1 MANLFLTGSGL
12 PTGAIGQTTDYYRD
26 ILTNLIYYRS
36 PTGWEAVSS
45 LIPTPDGVGTTW
57 YHGDGSPNSGLGV
70 ENDYYRDELDG
81 TVYRKHAIHGWVSK
95 GSLDFIGVYGVQWG
109 EGIGAPPNLEPFN
122 NLPAGSFYLDVA
134 TSDIYYKDPS
144 LTWSLKGQLGGGGGG
159 GSSVTVIDNL
169 ASTSATAALSA
180 NQGNALDSRLQTVE
194 NAQAGYGDIVTY
206 NASAFD
212 SAGSATAAQAAAE
225 NHANDVAATA
235 ESNAKNYADGLVV
248 GLLDDRGNY
257 NPTATSAYPTTGGSG
272 ASGAI
277 LKGDLWAI
285 SADGNVNGIAVT
297 IGDTIRALVD
307 APAQVNANW
316 AIIQNNL
323 IYVPE
328 NINNKATSLALPNDT
343 KYPTTQAVATALS
356 SYLTTSSAAITYQT
370 QSGMSNY
377 LTTST
382 ASSTYATV
390 ANQRYTFVSDS
401 NTTYTVPASAV
412 TENGRTIIELS
423 NNSLTSITI
432 NTATGTG
439 KVAGDSVNISITG
452 TYAAQVL
459 VGSGATLEG
468 DLTFS
473 YQHQTKTLVYKGSNT
488 WKVVG

>member
-12 PTGAIGQTTDYYRD
+12 PTVAIGEITDYYRD
-26 ILTNLIYYRS
+26 TASNLIYYHS
-36 PTGWEAVSS
+36 PAGWEAVPS

-57 YHGDGSPNSGLGV
+57 YHGDGSPNSGLGA

-109 EGIGAPPNLEPFN
+109 EGLGTPPDLEPFN
-122 NLPAGSFYLDVA
+122 NLPAGSFYLDVS
-134 TSDIYYKDPS
+134 TSDIYYKDTS

-169 ASTSATAALSA
+169 ASTSATDALSA

-194 NAQAGYGDIVTY
+194 NAQAAYGDIVTY

-212 SAGSATAAQAAAE
+212 SAGAAAAAQSAAE
-225 NHANDVAATA
+225 SHANGVAATA
-235 ESNAKNYADGLVV
+235 ESNAKGYADGLVV

-297 IGDTIRALVD
+297 VGDTIRALVD
-307 APAQVNANW
+307 SPAQVNANW
-316 AIIQNNL
+316 AITQNNL

-328 NINNKATSLALPNDT
+328 NSSNKATSLELPNDT
-343 KYPTTQAVATALS
+343 KYPTTQAIVTALN
-356 SYLTTSSAAITYQT
+356 
-370 QSGMSNY
+370 G
-377 LTTST
+377 
-382 ASSTYATV
+382 YATV
-390 ANQRYTFVSDS
+390 ANQRYQFLNDS
-401 NTTYTVPASAV
+401 TTTLTTYTVPASAV

-423 NNSLTSITI
+423 NNSLTSITVDA
-432 NTATGTG
+432 NTGTG
-439 KVAGDSVNISITG
+439 KTSGDSVNISITG

-459 VGSGATLEG
+459 AAGAGVTLQG

-473 YQHQTKTLVYKGSNT
+473 YQHQTKTLVYKGSNV

>member
-1 MANLFLTGSGL
+1 MSYVESVGIPGLFGLTGAK
-12 PTGAIGQTTDYYRD
+12 TA
-26 ILTNLIYYRS
+26 
-36 PTGWEAVSS
+36 
-45 LIPTPDGVGTTW
+45 
-57 YHGDGSPNSGLGV
+57 
-70 ENDYYRDELDG
+70 
-81 TVYRKHAIHGWVSK
+81 
-95 GSLDFIGVYGVQWG
+95 
-109 EGIGAPPNLEPFN
+109 
-122 NLPAGSFYLDVA
+122 
-134 TSDIYYKDPS
+134 YKDENILLGEAQAINFVGAGVAATLNAGV
-144 LTWSLKGQLGGGGGG
+144 LTVEVEGG
-159 GSSVTVIDNL
+159 GSSINVIDNL
-169 ASTSATAALSA
+169 ASTSATDALSA

-194 NAQAGYGDIVTY
+194 NAQAAYGNIVTY

-212 SAGSATAAQAAAE
+212 SAGSAAA
-225 NHANDVAATA
+225 A

-272 ASGAI
+272 ESGAI

-285 SADGNVNGIAVT
+285 SADGTVNGIAVT
-297 IGDTIRALVD
+297 VGDTIRALVD
-307 APAQVNANW
+307 SPAQVNANW
-316 AIIQNNL
+316 AITQNNL
-323 IYVPE
+323 IYIPE
-328 NINNKATSLALPNDT
+328 NSSNKATSLTLPNDT
-343 KYPTTQAVATALS
+343 KYPTTQAVATALAD
-356 SYLTTSSAAITYQT
+356 YLTTSS
-370 QSGMSNY
+370 
-377 LTTST
+377 

-390 ANQRYTFVSDS
+390 ANQRYTFLSNT

-459 VGSGATLEG
+459 VASGVTLQG

>member
-12 PTGAIGQTTDYYRD
+12 PTPAIGEVTDYYRD
-26 ILTNLIYYRS
+26 TGTNLIYYRS
-36 PTGWEAVSS
+36 PTGWEAVPS
-45 LIPTPDGVGTTW
+45 LIPTPDGIGTTW
-57 YHGDGSPNSGLGV
+57 YHGDGSPNSGLGA

-81 TVYRKHAIHGWVSK
+81 TIYRKHPVHGWVSK

-109 EGIGAPPNLEPFN
+109 EGSGAPANTPPLN
-122 NLPAGSFYLDVA
+122 NLPAGSFYLDVV
-134 TSDIYYKDPS
+134 TSDIYYKNQT
-144 LTWSLKGQLGGGGGG
+144 LVWELKGQLGGGGGG
-159 GSSVTVIDNL
+159 DSVTVIDNL
-169 ASTSATAALSA
+169 ESTSATAALSA

-194 NAQAGYGDIVTY
+194 NAQATHGDIVTY

-212 SAGSATAAQAAAE
+212 TAGSAAAAQAAAE
-225 NHANDVAATA
+225 GHADTVAGTA
-235 ESNAKNYADGLVV
+235 ESNAKNYADGLVL

-257 NPTATSAYPTTGGSG
+257 DPTATSAYPTTGGSG

-297 IGDTIRALVD
+297 VGDTIRALVD
-307 APAQVNANW
+307 APAQNNANW
-316 AIIQNNL
+316 AITQNNL

-328 NINNKATSLALPNDT
+328 NSSNKATSLNSPNDT
-343 KYPTTQAVATALS
+343 KYPTTQAIVTALED
-356 SYLTTSSAAITYQT
+356 
-370 QSGMSNY
+370 
-377 LTTST
+377 
-382 ASSTYATV
+382 YATV
-390 ANQRYTFVSDS
+390 ANQRYTFVSDA

-432 NTATGTG
+432 DTATATG

-459 VGSGATLEG
+459 VADGVTLQG

-473 YQHQTKTLVYKGSNT
+473 YQYQTKTLVYKGTNV
-488 WKVVG
+488 WKIVG

>member
-12 PTGAIGQTTDYYRD
+12 PTPAIGEVTDYYRD
-26 ILTNLIYYRS
+26 TGTNLIYYRS
-36 PTGWEAVSS
+36 PTGWEAVPS
-45 LIPTPDGVGTTW
+45 LIPTPDGIGTTW
-57 YHGDGSPNSGLGV
+57 YHGDGSPNSGLGA

-81 TVYRKHAIHGWVSK
+81 TVYRKHTVHGWVSK

-109 EGIGAPPNLEPFN
+109 EGSGAPANTPPLN
-122 NLPAGSFYLDVA
+122 NLPAGSFYLDVD
-134 TSDIYYKDPS
+134 TSDIYYKNPS

-159 GSSVTVIDNL
+159 GSSVTVVDSL
-169 ASTSATAALSA
+169 ASTSTTDALSA
-180 NQGNALDSRLQTVE
+180 NQGKALDSRLKTVE
-194 NAQAGYGDIVTY
+194 NAKAGYGDIVTY

-212 SAGSATAAQAAAE
+212 SAGAAAAAQSAAE
-225 NHANDVAATA
+225 SHANDVAATA

-257 NPTATSAYPTTGGSG
+257 NPTVTSLYPTTGGSG
-272 ASGAI
+272 VAGAI

-307 APAQVNANW
+307 APAQNNANW
-316 AIIQNNL
+316 AITQNNL

-328 NINNKATSLALPNDT
+328 NSSNKATSLASPDDT
-343 KYPTTQAVATALS
+343 KYPTTQAIVTALE
-356 SYLTTSSAAITYQT
+356 
-370 QSGMSNY
+370 G
-377 LTTST
+377 
-382 ASSTYATV
+382 YATV

-432 NTATGTG
+432 NAATGTG
-439 KVAGDSVNISITG
+439 KTSGDSVNISITG
-452 TYAAQVL
+452 TYTAQVL
-459 VGSGATLEG
+459 AAGAGVTLQG

-473 YQHQTKTLVYKGSNT
+473 YQHQTKTLIYKGTNT